1 MKKTSSEKIQQ
12 QTAMSQE
19 ANLKYCYQYPHPA
32 LAADCV
38 IFGFDD
44 NDLKILLIERGQDPH
59 KGKWAFPGGFMNID
73 ETAEQ
78 CARRELEEETGLKD
92 VAVEQFYTLS
102 DVNRDPR
109 ERVLSVAHYAIIR
122 LSDVKG
128 GDDAIKAKWFS
139 LDEIPSLAFD
149 HEFMFQKAIQ
159 IIKEKI
165 ISKSKDLDK
174 IILCFNNTEKEIIYK
189 TFLSLNKN

>member
-1 MKKTSSEKIQQ
+1 MKNHSANSQQ
-12 QTAMSQE
+12 
-19 ANLKYCYQYPHPA
+19 LKLNYCYKYPHPA
-32 LAADCV
+32 VTADCV
-38 IFGFDD
+38 IFGFDES
-44 NDLKILLIERGQDPH
+44 NKMKVLLIQRGQDPH
-59 KGKWAFPGGFMNID
+59 KGKWAFPGGFMEID
-73 ETAEQ
+73 ETTEQ

-92 VAVEQFYTLS
+92 IAVEQFYTFS

-109 ERVLSVAHYAIIR
+109 ERILSVAHYAIIR

-128 GDDAIKAKWFS
+128 SDDAAKAQWFS
-139 LDEIPSLAFD
+139 IDEIPSLAFD

-174 IILCFNNTEKEIIYK
+174 IMLCVNNTEKEIIYK
-189 TFLSLNKN
+189 IFLSLK

>member
-1 MKKTSSEKIQQ
+1 MENTSSEIIQQ
-12 QTAMSQE
+12 STADSKQPK
-19 ANLKYCYQYPHPA
+19 LKYCYQYPHPA

-38 IFGFDD
+38 IFGFYN
-44 NDLKILLIERGQDPH
+44 NDLKILLIQRGQDPH

-73 ETAEQ
+73 ET
-78 CARRELEEETGLKD
+78 GLKD
-92 VAVEQFYTLS
+92 VDVEQFYTLS

-109 ERVLSVAHYAIIR
+109 ERVLSVAHYAIIK

-128 GDDAIKAKWFS
+128 GDDAVKAKWYS

-174 IILCFNNTEKEIIYK
+174 IMLYFNNTEKEIIYK
-189 TFLSLNKN
+189 IFLNLK

>member
-1 MKKTSSEKIQQ
+1 
-12 QTAMSQE
+12 MSQE

-59 KGKWAFPGGFMNID
+59 KGKWAFPGGFMNMD

-78 CARRELEEETGLKD
+78 CASRELEEETGLKE

-174 IILCFNNTEKEIIYK
+174 IMLCFNNTEKEIIYK